1 MAYMLI
7 KRGGRYSFRRSVP
20 VELRE
25 IVGALLGKPSG
36 RIREIVRRLDT
47 SDLQVAKSRAL
58 VMGQEIDALIWRAR
72 RTLQNPEAAVAAVA
86 SNIVREDADWRRGRL
101 LDDDERDLEIDV
113 IGDELERLSE
123 QPKSANLTDEVQR
136 QARIKAL
143 RTILARLESPNG
155 AAHAAEPEEVTL
167 SGLFERYKAERKPS
181 KKVWR
186 EFDLVCRHAITVF
199 GDLDVRSITKS
210 HIRSF
215 KAALLTMPT
224 SKRRQ
229 GQQDGATLS
238 TSTVVKLLSLLRS
251 VLAWGEREGFMD
263 INPAHGTA
271 RVASTEKKAATAD
284 DEKKRRPFTVEE
296 VRDLLSKLPPDGPTR
311 WLLLLLAYTGA
322 RLAEVVGLRQ
332 QDIGEQDGVTYL
344 DIRPHES
351 RSLKT
356 KASRRRVPIHNELL
370 RMGFTRDMLPFAGA
384 ADIWSQKL
392 GRWLRTNGFADARL
406 VIHSFRHTVK
416 DRLRAARV
424 PEAEQRALLGHAGS
438 GAADSYGSGFPLSVL
453 KDAVNKI
460 TY

>member
-58 VMGQEIDALIWRAR
+58 VIGQEIDALIWRAR

-199 GDLDVRSITKS
+199 GDLDVRSGRGDMPQTDYPMAE
-210 HIRSF
+210 
-215 KAALLTMPT
+215 AAL
-224 SKRRQ
+224 
-229 GQQDGATLS
+229 G
-238 TSTVVKLLSLLRS
+238 
-251 VLAWGEREGFMD
+251 
-263 INPAHGTA
+263 
-271 RVASTEKKAATAD
+271 
-284 DEKKRRPFTVEE
+284 
-296 VRDLLSKLPPDGPTR
+296 
-311 WLLLLLAYTGA
+311 
-322 RLAEVVGLRQ
+322 
-332 QDIGEQDGVTYL
+332 
-344 DIRPHES
+344 
-351 RSLKT
+351 
-356 KASRRRVPIHNELL
+356 
-370 RMGFTRDMLPFAGA
+370 
-384 ADIWSQKL
+384 
-392 GRWLRTNGFADARL
+392 
-406 VIHSFRHTVK
+406 
-416 DRLRAARV
+416 RAAS
-424 PEAEQRALLGHAGS
+424 AAQRGRPGS
-438 GAADSYGSGFPLSVL
+438 KSLSRWRGSF
-453 KDAVNKI
+453 NQRR
-460 TY
+460 